1 MPSRKIRSRKKRSRV
16 VKKQSGKSKKK
27 SVKKLPNRLRV
38 KLPDL
43 FSKVSLAPPLLK
55 PKKGKPYQVT
65 SSSIKR
71 KQKVNNILNEFIFS
85 LNEPFNRRSFID
97 SLNVFRRNVVSQSSK
112 VAPSLRRNVIASLKS
127 IEYTLSNLQE
137 SKLREWLK
145 DYQSDD
151 KNKTRDIS
159 LVVKSLV

>member
-27 SVKKLPNRLRV
+27 SAKKPLTKLKV

-43 FSKVSLAPPLLK
+43 FSKVSLKPPLLK
-55 PKKGKPYQVT
+55 PKKGKSYQVT

-85 LNEPFNRRSFID
+85 LNEPFTRKSFMD
-97 SLNVFRRNVVSQSSK
+97 S
-112 VAPSLRRNVIASLKS
+112 VAVL
-127 IEYTLSNLQE
+127 E
-137 SKLREWLK
+137 
-145 DYQSDD
+145 
-151 KNKTRDIS
+151 KT
-159 LVVKSLV
+159 

>member
-43 FSKVSLAPPLLK
+43 FSKVSLDPPLLK

-65 SSSIKR
+65 SSSIKKLCDGFTR
-71 KQKVNNILNEFIFS
+71 LYRCTLQRMSLTTSMMMAILIWPRSTCWQILRS
-85 LNEPFNRRSFID
+85 LQLLKWPRRNWWQSPPVSLLWGRRS
-97 SLNVFRRNVVSQSSK
+97 VSTLSSK
-112 VAPSLRRNVIASLKS
+112 CQKRLVKPPWHTGTER
-127 IEYTLSNLQE
+127 
-137 SKLREWLK
+137 
-145 DYQSDD
+145 QS
-151 KNKTRDIS
+151 RPWG
-159 LVVKSLV
+159 V

>member
-1 MPSRKIRSRKKRSRV
+1 M
-16 VKKQSGKSKKK
+16 
-27 SVKKLPNRLRV
+27 N
-38 KLPDL
+38 L
-43 FSKVSLAPPLLK
+43 F
-55 PKKGKPYQVT
+55 
-65 SSSIKR
+65 
-71 KQKVNNILNEFIFS
+71 FS

-145 DYQSDD
+145 EYQSDD

-159 LVVKSLV
+159 LVVKSLAQESLKDDTEKILSVALELSPELEGFSALTKTQAKTVLEVVSERMKELGKDLTNPGNKKYLDFLEKNPERLLIL